1 MDSMK
6 KSKFCILFVLFVIA
20 ADIAAVDAQIVLK
33 GKVTTREEEP
43 VAFAAVSLR
52 GMRDTTRLVETAV
65 TDMQGNYAFGKHRE
79 GKYLLTIQSLGFR
92 TLNDT
97 VHIRRSSL
105 GNTYE
110 MRKDYLLEEEATA
123 IDDVVVVGTNVTHY
137 LDRTVYRV
145 TNADRRTAVTGLDLT
160 NKVPQVTLDRI
171 NETVSSSDGAVT
183 ILVNGIAASAQELKT
198 ISPEEVGQIEY
209 YDLPPIRYGGGN
221 AVLNIVTKEVRDG
234 FYGGIDLKHAVPVRW
249 LNDSFYL
256 RYNRGRSQL
265 TFRYYASWHKSDAQF
280 VDDEYRYALNG
291 TDYAQYLHTSGG
303 YRSFYNDFNL
313 KYTNQLQ
320 DKYVFQATFYPSLRN
335 NENHYDSQ
343 IEFLEGAT
351 GMQRYGNYRTESK
364 IFNPTLDL
372 YFWRQLGRKQE
383 LIMAITGN
391 YFDSGLDTRSSEYD
405 SADDRPVFE
414 DFLTVDGRKY
424 SAIGQALYIK
434 NFEKVA
440 FSVGER
446 FSYESNIAHT
456 TSWLSGDRQER
467 TTRMNNYLAAE
478 VSGKIKTKFSYR
490 FSLGVIASRTVTA
503 GNDSWQWVFAPN
515 VIAGY
520 QISSSFIVKAG
531 FSQANTSPS
540 LGMLDDRIAMI
551 TQNIVSRGNPS
562 LKNGFRNSA
571 FIGTGYTN
579 KWLNINVTCLYGYAK
594 NPINYYYRQDGARYE
609 YMPVNDRSSETCG
622 INYALQLTPFENDIL
637 TIKLQGGV
645 YYTNLNSGVLG
656 RVGYLRIPLSYY
668 IQFAWKNLS
677 AFYQGNIVTGN
688 MVPPMIVYSDLGS
701 GIGIIYKYRNFAFSL
716 SCAHFLIRPES
727 RSHTID
733 GSAVWRKST
742 GSQRDSY
749 NRVML
754 GVSYNFGRGRVYNEA
769 ERHISNR
776 DEDSGL

>member
-1 MDSMK
+1 MK

-478 VSGKIKTKFSYR
+478 VSGKIKTRFSYR

-540 LGMLDDRIAMI
+540 IGMLDDRIAMI

-716 SCAHFLIRPES
+716 SCANFLIRPES
-727 RSHTID
+727 RSHTI
-733 GSAVWRKST
+733 GRSAVWRKST

>member
-1 MDSMK
+1 MK
-6 KSKFCILFVLFVIA
+6 KSKFCILFVLFVIV

-478 VSGKIKTKFSYR
+478 VSGKIKTRFSYR

-540 LGMLDDRIAMI
+540 IGMLDDRIAMI

-716 SCAHFLIRPES
+716 SCANFLIRPES
-727 RSHTID
+727 RSHTIG

>member
-1 MDSMK
+1 MK

-20 ADIAAVDAQIVLK
+20 TDIAAVDAQIVLK

-478 VSGKIKTKFSYR
+478 VSGKIKTRFSYR

-540 LGMLDDRIAMI
+540 IGMLDDRIAMI

-716 SCAHFLIRPES
+716 SCANFLIRPES
-727 RSHTID
+727 RSHTIG

>member
-1 MDSMK
+1 MK

-20 ADIAAVDAQIVLK
+20 ANIAAVDAQIVLK

-171 NETVSSSDGAVT
+171 NETVSLSDGAVT

-478 VSGKIKTKFSYR
+478 VSGKIKTRFSYR

-520 QISSSFIVKAG
+520 QIASSFIVKAG

-540 LGMLDDRIAMI
+540 IGMLNDRTAMI
-551 TQNIVSRGNPS
+551 TQNIVSRGNPF

-594 NPINYYYRQDGARYE
+594 NPINYYYRQDGALYE
-609 YMPVNDRSSETCG
+609 YMPVNDKSSETCG

-645 YYTNLNSGVLG
+645 YYTSLNSGVLG

-716 SCAHFLIRPES
+716 SCANFLIRPES

>member
-478 VSGKIKTKFSYR
+478 VSGKIKTRFSYR

-540 LGMLDDRIAMI
+540 IGMLDDRIAMI

-594 NPINYYYRQDGARYE
+594 NPINYYDRQDGARYE

-716 SCAHFLIRPES
+716 SCANFLIRPES
-727 RSHTID
+727 RSHTI
-733 GSAVWRKST
+733 GRSAVWRKST

>member
-1 MDSMK
+1 MK

-105 GNTYE
+105 GNTCE

-221 AVLNIVTKEVRDG
+221 AVLNIVTQEVRDG

-343 IEFLEGAT
+343 IEFLEGAA

-446 FSYESNIAHT
+446 FAYESNIAHT

-540 LGMLDDRIAMI
+540 LGMLDDRTAMI

-571 FIGTGYTN
+571 FVGTGYTN

-609 YMPVNDRSSETCG
+609 YMPVNDKSSETCG

-656 RVGYLRIPLSYY
+656 RVGYLRIPLRYY

-716 SCAHFLIRPES
+716 SCANFLIRPES

>member
-1 MDSMK
+1 MK

-20 ADIAAVDAQIVLK
+20 ANIAAVDAQIVLK

-171 NETVSSSDGAVT
+171 NETVSSSDGEVT

-478 VSGKIKTKFSYR
+478 VSGKIKTRFSYR

-540 LGMLDDRIAMI
+540 IGMLDDRIAMI

-716 SCAHFLIRPES
+716 SCANFLIRPES
-727 RSHTID
+727 RSHTIG

>member
-1 MDSMK
+1 MK

-221 AVLNIVTKEVRDG
+221 AVLNIVTQEVRDG

-343 IEFLEGAT
+343 IEFLEGAA

-446 FSYESNIAHT
+446 FAYESNIAHT

-609 YMPVNDRSSETCG
+609 YMPVNDKSSETCG

-716 SCAHFLIRPES
+716 SCANFLIRPES

>member
-1 MDSMK
+1 MK

-478 VSGKIKTKFSYR
+478 VSGKIKTRFSYR

-540 LGMLDDRIAMI
+540 IGMLDDRIAMI

-579 KWLNINVTCLYGYAK
+579 KWLNINVPCLYGYAK

-716 SCAHFLIRPES
+716 SCANFLIRPES
-727 RSHTID
+727 RSHTIG
-733 GSAVWRKST
+733 GSAV
-742 GSQRDSY
+742 
-749 NRVML
+749 
-754 GVSYNFGRGRVYNEA
+754 RGIRT
-769 ERHISNR
+769 I
-776 DEDSGL
+776 G

>member
-1 MDSMK
+1 MK

-52 GMRDTTRLVETAV
+52 GLRDTTRLVETAV

-478 VSGKIKTKFSYR
+478 VSGKIKTRFSYR

-540 LGMLDDRIAMI
+540 IGMLDDRIAMI

-716 SCAHFLIRPES
+716 SCANFLIRPES
-727 RSHTID
+727 RSHTIG

>member
-1 MDSMK
+1 MK

-20 ADIAAVDAQIVLK
+20 ADIAAVDAQIVLNGK
-33 GKVTTREEEP
+33 GTTREEEP

>member
-20 ADIAAVDAQIVLK
+20 ANIAAVDAQIVLK

-265 TFRYYASWHKSDAQF
+265 TFRYYASWHKSDTQF

-343 IEFLEGAT
+343 IEFLEGAA

-414 DFLTVDGRKY
+414 DFRPSDR
-424 SAIGQALYIK
+424 
-434 NFEKVA
+434 
-440 FSVGER
+440 R
-446 FSYESNIAHT
+446 F
-456 TSWLSGDRQER
+456 TSRISRR
-467 TTRMNNYLAAE
+467 
-478 VSGKIKTKFSYR
+478 SR
-490 FSLGVIASRTVTA
+490 FR
-503 GNDSWQWVFAPN
+503 
-515 VIAGY
+515 
-520 QISSSFIVKAG
+520 
-531 FSQANTSPS
+531 
-540 LGMLDDRIAMI
+540 
-551 TQNIVSRGNPS
+551 
-562 LKNGFRNSA
+562 
-571 FIGTGYTN
+571 
-579 KWLNINVTCLYGYAK
+579 
-594 NPINYYYRQDGARYE
+594 
-609 YMPVNDRSSETCG
+609 
-622 INYALQLTPFENDIL
+622 
-637 TIKLQGGV
+637 
-645 YYTNLNSGVLG
+645 
-656 RVGYLRIPLSYY
+656 
-668 IQFAWKNLS
+668 
-677 AFYQGNIVTGN
+677 
-688 MVPPMIVYSDLGS
+688 
-701 GIGIIYKYRNFAFSL
+701 
-716 SCAHFLIRPES
+716 
-727 RSHTID
+727 
-733 GSAVWRKST
+733 
-742 GSQRDSY
+742 
-749 NRVML
+749 
-754 GVSYNFGRGRVYNEA
+754 
-769 ERHISNR
+769 
-776 DEDSGL
+776 

>member
-1 MDSMK
+1 MK
-6 KSKFCILFVLFVIA
+6 KSKFCILFVLFVIV

-123 IDDVVVVGTNVTHY
+123 IDDVVVVGTNVAHY

-171 NETVSSSDGAVT
+171 NETVSSSDGEVT

-520 QISSSFIVKAG
+520 QTSSSFIVKAG

-540 LGMLDDRIAMI
+540 IGMLDDRIAMI

-716 SCAHFLIRPES
+716 SCANFLIRPES
-727 RSHTID
+727 RSHTIG

>member
-1 MDSMK
+1 MK
-6 KSKFCILFVLFVIA
+6 KSKFCILFVLFVIV

-478 VSGKIKTKFSYR
+478 VSGKIKTRFSYR

-540 LGMLDDRIAMI
+540 IGMLDDRIAMI

-645 YYTNLNSGVLG
+645 YYKNLNSGVLG

-716 SCAHFLIRPES
+716 SCANFLIRPES
-727 RSHTID
+727 RSHTIG

>member
-1 MDSMK
+1 MK

-478 VSGKIKTKFSYR
+478 VSGKIKTRFVPFLFGGYRQPYRNGRQRFVAVGLRSECHRRLSDIVFLHRQGGIQPGQYLAEHRYARRPDCHDNPKYR
-490 FSLGVIASRTVTA
+490 FTRQSVPEERIPELGIHRY
-503 GNDSWQWVFAPN
+503 G
-515 VIAGY
+515 IY
-520 QISSSFIVKAG
+520 QQVA
-531 FSQANTSPS
+531 
-540 LGMLDDRIAMI
+540 
-551 TQNIVSRGNPS
+551 
-562 LKNGFRNSA
+562 
-571 FIGTGYTN
+571 
-579 KWLNINVTCLYGYAK
+579 
-594 NPINYYYRQDGARYE
+594 E
-609 YMPVNDRSSETCG
+609 YQRHLP
-622 INYALQLTPFENDIL
+622 
-637 TIKLQGGV
+637 
-645 YYTNLNSGVLG
+645 
-656 RVGYLRIPLSYY
+656 LRICEEP
-668 IQFAWKNLS
+668 
-677 AFYQGNIVTGN
+677 
-688 MVPPMIVYSDLGS
+688 
-701 GIGIIYKYRNFAFSL
+701 
-716 SCAHFLIRPES
+716 H
-727 RSHTID
+727 
-733 GSAVWRKST
+733 
-742 GSQRDSY
+742 
-749 NRVML
+749 
-754 GVSYNFGRGRVYNEA
+754 
-769 ERHISNR
+769 
-776 DEDSGL
+776 

>member
-1 MDSMK
+1 
-6 KSKFCILFVLFVIA
+6 
-20 ADIAAVDAQIVLK
+20 
-33 GKVTTREEEP
+33 
-43 VAFAAVSLR
+43 
-52 GMRDTTRLVETAV
+52 
-65 TDMQGNYAFGKHRE
+65 
-79 GKYLLTIQSLGFR
+79 
-92 TLNDT
+92 
-97 VHIRRSSL
+97 
-105 GNTYE
+105 
-110 MRKDYLLEEEATA
+110 
-123 IDDVVVVGTNVTHY
+123 
-137 LDRTVYRV
+137 
-145 TNADRRTAVTGLDLT
+145 
-160 NKVPQVTLDRI
+160 
-171 NETVSSSDGAVT
+171 
-183 ILVNGIAASAQELKT
+183 
-198 ISPEEVGQIEY
+198 
-209 YDLPPIRYGGGN
+209 
-221 AVLNIVTKEVRDG
+221 
-234 FYGGIDLKHAVPVRW
+234 
-249 LNDSFYL
+249 
-256 RYNRGRSQL
+256 
-265 TFRYYASWHKSDAQF
+265 
-280 VDDEYRYALNG
+280 
-291 TDYAQYLHTSGG
+291 
-303 YRSFYNDFNL
+303 
-313 KYTNQLQ
+313 
-320 DKYVFQATFYPSLRN
+320 
-335 NENHYDSQ
+335 
-343 IEFLEGAT
+343 
-351 GMQRYGNYRTESK
+351 MQRYGNYRTESK

-446 FSYESNIAHT
+446 FAYESNIAHT
-456 TSWLSGDRQER
+456 ASWLSGDRQER

-478 VSGKIKTKFSYR
+478 VSGKIKTRFSYR

-609 YMPVNDRSSETCG
+609 YMPVNDKSSETCG

-716 SCAHFLIRPES
+716 SCANFLIRPES

>member
-1 MDSMK
+1 MK

-478 VSGKIKTKFSYR
+478 VSGKIKTRFSYR

-520 QISSSFIVKAG
+520 QIASSFIVKAG

-540 LGMLDDRIAMI
+540 IGMLNDRTAMI
-551 TQNIVSRGNPS
+551 TQNIVSRGNPF

-594 NPINYYYRQDGARYE
+594 NPINYYYRQDGALYE
-609 YMPVNDRSSETCG
+609 YMPVNDKSSETCG

-716 SCAHFLIRPES
+716 SCANFLIRPES

>member
-1 MDSMK
+1 MK

-20 ADIAAVDAQIVLK
+20 ANIAAVDAQIVLK

-343 IEFLEGAT
+343 IEFLEGAA

-446 FSYESNIAHT
+446 FAYESNIAHT

-540 LGMLDDRIAMI
+540 LGMLDDRTAMI

-571 FIGTGYTN
+571 FVGTGYTN

-609 YMPVNDRSSETCG
+609 YMPVNDKSSETCG

-656 RVGYLRIPLSYY
+656 RVGYLRIPLRYY

-716 SCAHFLIRPES
+716 SCANFLIRPES

>member
-1 MDSMK
+1 MK

-33 GKVTTREEEP
+33 GKVTTREEEQ

-478 VSGKIKTKFSYR
+478 VSGKIKTRFSYR

-540 LGMLDDRIAMI
+540 IGMLDDRIAMI

-716 SCAHFLIRPES
+716 SCANFLIRPES
-727 RSHTID
+727 RSHTIG

>member
-1 MDSMK
+1 MK

-20 ADIAAVDAQIVLK
+20 ANIAAVDAQIVLK

-221 AVLNIVTKEVRDG
+221 AVLNIVTQEVRDG

-343 IEFLEGAT
+343 IEFLEGAA

-478 VSGKIKTKFSYR
+478 VSGKIKTRFSYR

-540 LGMLDDRIAMI
+540 IGMLDDRIAMI

-716 SCAHFLIRPES
+716 SCANFLIRPES
-727 RSHTID
+727 RSHTI
-733 GSAVWRKST
+733 GRSAVWRKST

>member
-20 ADIAAVDAQIVLK
+20 ANIAAVDAQIVLK

-291 TDYAQYLHTSGG
+291 TNYAQYLHTSGG

-446 FSYESNIAHT
+446 FAYESNIAHT

-540 LGMLDDRIAMI
+540 LGMLDDRTAMI

-571 FIGTGYTN
+571 FVGTGYTN

-609 YMPVNDRSSETCG
+609 YMPVNDKSSETCG

-656 RVGYLRIPLSYY
+656 RVGYLRIPLRYY

-716 SCAHFLIRPES
+716 SCANFLIRPES

>member
-1 MDSMK
+1 MK
-6 KSKFCILFVLFVIA
+6 KSKFCILLVLFVIA

-171 NETVSSSDGAVT
+171 NETVSSSDGEVT

-503 GNDSWQWVFAPN
+503 GNESWQWVFAPN

-551 TQNIVSRGNPS
+551 NQHIVSRGNPS

-622 INYALQLTPFENDIL
+622 INYALQLTPFANDIL

-716 SCAHFLIRPES
+716 SCANFLIRPES
-727 RSHTID
+727 RSHTIG

-754 GVSYNFGRGRVYNEA
+754 GVSYNFGRGRAYTEA

>member
-1 MDSMK
+1 MK
-6 KSKFCILFVLFVIA
+6 KSKFCILFVLFVIV

-478 VSGKIKTKFSYR
+478 VSGKIKTRFSYR

-540 LGMLDDRIAMI
+540 IGMLDDRIAMI

-716 SCAHFLIRPES
+716 SCANFLIRPES

>member
-1 MDSMK
+1 MK

-221 AVLNIVTKEVRDG
+221 AVLNIVTQEVRDG

-343 IEFLEGAT
+343 IEFLEGAA

-446 FSYESNIAHT
+446 FAYESNIAHT

-540 LGMLDDRIAMI
+540 LGMLDDRTAMI

-571 FIGTGYTN
+571 FVGTGYTN

-609 YMPVNDRSSETCG
+609 YMPVNDKSSETCG

-716 SCAHFLIRPES
+716 SCANFLIRPES

>member
-1 MDSMK
+1 MK

-478 VSGKIKTKFSYR
+478 VSGKIKTRFSYR

-503 GNDSWQWVFAPN
+503 GNGSWQWVFAPN

-540 LGMLDDRIAMI
+540 IGMLDDRIAMI

-716 SCAHFLIRPES
+716 SCANFLIRPES
-727 RSHTID
+727 RSHTIG

>member
-1 MDSMK
+1 MK
-6 KSKFCILFVLFVIA
+6 KSKFCILFVLFVIV

-478 VSGKIKTKFSYR
+478 VSGKIKTRFSYC

-540 LGMLDDRIAMI
+540 IGMLDDRIAMI

-716 SCAHFLIRPES
+716 SCANFLIRPES
-727 RSHTID
+727 RSHTIG

>member
-1 MDSMK
+1 MK

-221 AVLNIVTKEVRDG
+221 AVLNIVTQEVRDG

-343 IEFLEGAT
+343 IEFLEGAA

-446 FSYESNIAHT
+446 FAYESNIAHT

-540 LGMLDDRIAMI
+540 LGMLDDRTAMI

-571 FIGTGYTN
+571 FVGTGYTN

-609 YMPVNDRSSETCG
+609 YMPVNDKSSETCG

-656 RVGYLRIPLSYY
+656 RVGYLRIPLRYY

-688 MVPPMIVYSDLGS
+688 MVQPMIVYSDLGS

-716 SCAHFLIRPES
+716 SCANFLIRPES

>member
-478 VSGKIKTKFSYR
+478 VSGKIKTRFSYR

-540 LGMLDDRIAMI
+540 IGMLDDRIAMI

-716 SCAHFLIRPES
+716 SCANFLIRPES
-727 RSHTID
+727 RSHTI
-733 GSAVWRKST
+733 GRSAVWRKST

>member
-1 MDSMK
+1 MK
-6 KSKFCILFVLFVIA
+6 KSKFCILLVLFVIA

-97 VHIRRSSL
+97 VHIRRASL

-171 NETVSSSDGAVT
+171 NETVSSSDGEVT

-478 VSGKIKTKFSYR
+478 VSGKIKTRFSYR
-490 FSLGVIASRTVTA
+490 FSLGVIASHTVT
-503 GNDSWQWVFAPN
+503 GENDSWQWVFAPN

-594 NPINYYYRQDGARYE
+594 NPINYYYRQDGALYE

-716 SCAHFLIRPES
+716 SCANFLIRPES
-727 RSHTID
+727 RSHTIG

-754 GVSYNFGRGRVYNEA
+754 GVSYNFGRGRAYTEA

>member
-1 MDSMK
+1 MK

-478 VSGKIKTKFSYR
+478 VSGKIKTRFSYR

-540 LGMLDDRIAMI
+540 IGMLDDRIAMI

-562 LKNGFRNSA
+562 LKNRFRNSA

-716 SCAHFLIRPES
+716 SCANFLIRPES
-727 RSHTID
+727 RSHTIG

>member
-1 MDSMK
+1 MK
-6 KSKFCILFVLFVIA
+6 KSKFCILFVLFVIV
-20 ADIAAVDAQIVLK
+20 ADIAAVDAQVVLK

-478 VSGKIKTKFSYR
+478 VSGKIKTRFSYR

-540 LGMLDDRIAMI
+540 IGMLDDRIAMI

-716 SCAHFLIRPES
+716 SCANFLIRPES
-727 RSHTID
+727 RSHTIG

>member
-1 MDSMK
+1 MK
-6 KSKFCILFVLFVIA
+6 KSKFCILFVLFVIV

-478 VSGKIKTKFSYR
+478 VSGKIKTRFSYR

-540 LGMLDDRIAMI
+540 IGMLDDRIAMI

-656 RVGYLRIPLSYY
+656 MVGYLRIPLSYY

-716 SCAHFLIRPES
+716 SCANFLIRPES
-727 RSHTID
+727 RSHTIG

>member
-1 MDSMK
+1 MK

-221 AVLNIVTKEVRDG
+221 AVLNTVTKEVRDG

-478 VSGKIKTKFSYR
+478 VSGKIKTRFSYR

-540 LGMLDDRIAMI
+540 IGMLDDRIAMI

-716 SCAHFLIRPES
+716 SCANFLIRPES
-727 RSHTID
+727 RSHTIG

>member
-1 MDSMK
+1 MK
-6 KSKFCILFVLFVIA
+6 KSKFCILFVLFVIV

-110 MRKDYLLEEEATA
+110 MRKDYLLEEEVTA

-478 VSGKIKTKFSYR
+478 VSGKIKTRFSYR

-540 LGMLDDRIAMI
+540 IGMLDDRIAMI

-716 SCAHFLIRPES
+716 SCANFLIRPES
-727 RSHTID
+727 RSHTIG

>member
-478 VSGKIKTKFSYR
+478 VSGKIKTRFSYR
-490 FSLGVIASRTVTA
+490 FSLGVIASHTVT
-503 GNDSWQWVFAPN
+503 GENDSWQWVFAPN

-520 QISSSFIVKAG
+520 QISPSFIVKAG
-531 FSQANTSPS
+531 FSQVNTSPS
-540 LGMLDDRIAMI
+540 IGMLNDRTAMI

-571 FIGTGYTN
+571 FVGTGYTN

-716 SCAHFLIRPES
+716 SCANFLIRPES
-727 RSHTID
+727 RSHTIG

>member
-1 MDSMK
+1 MK

>member
-1 MDSMK
+1 MK

-105 GNTYE
+105 GHTYE

-478 VSGKIKTKFSYR
+478 VSGKIKTRFSYR

-540 LGMLDDRIAMI
+540 IGMLDDRIAMI

-716 SCAHFLIRPES
+716 SCANFLIRPES
-727 RSHTID
+727 RSHTIG

>member
-478 VSGKIKTKFSYR
+478 VSGKIKTRFSYR

-540 LGMLDDRIAMI
+540 IGMLDDRIAMI

-716 SCAHFLIRPES
+716 SCANFLIRPES
-727 RSHTID
+727 RSHTIG

>member
-1 MDSMK
+1 MK

-280 VDDEYRYALNG
+280 VDDEYLYALNG